1 MRTIER
7 ASSVEGLDYHGEC
20 RSAGFFTGG
29 FYDFTAQSPST
40 LLLSLAAAFGNDIPA
55 AVIMSGL
62 QASLRALSRNRP
74 KELSTVMRELNR
86 MACHLPLEDFHAA
99 MFCAEIDASK
109 RVLNYV
115 NAGHAAPLLIRHG
128 GSRVLRLSN
137 SGTVLGLTLRTDF
150 EQRTMP
156 FDADDILVAVS
167 DTGPFREEA
176 LIETIRDHPWD
187 SSGELTRR
195 LMRTIDPDSRA
206 ERTVVVVR
214 AVEAVENV
222 IGEHAMDELELAYA
236 V

>member
-1 MRTIER
+1 M
-7 ASSVEGLDYHGEC
+7 EGLDYHGEC
-20 RSAGFFTGG
+20 RSARLVASG
-29 FYDFTAQSPST
+29 FYDFTAQSPSM
-40 LLLSLAAAFGNDIPA
+40 LLLSVAAAYGNDIPG

-74 KELSTVMRELNR
+74 RELSTVMRELNR

-115 NAGHAAPLLIRHG
+115 NAGHTAPLLIRHG

-137 SGTVLGLTLRTDF
+137 SGTVLGLTTQTVF

-156 FDADDILVAVS
+156 FDAHDILVAVS
-167 DTGPFREEA
+167 DAGHFREEA

-187 SSGELTRR
+187 SSSELTRR
-195 LMRTIDPDSRA
+195 LMRINHPESEA

-214 AVEAVENV
+214 AVEAAENV
-222 IGEHAMDELELAYA
+222 IGGHAMSELELAYA